1 MIITEP
7 ELTGGVPV
15 PATAPTDRIPV
26 GVLPRVG
33 DVVGVACIRNG
44 EYFETIAHVDA
55 VYEHLATVD
64 AHQVDGPG
72 QWAALERV
80 TLWDIA
86 NLADRDGWV

>member
-7 ELTGGVPV
+7 NLTGGVPL

-33 DVVGVACIRNG
+33 DAVGVVCVRNG
-44 EYFETIAHVDA
+44 EYFELLACVDA
-55 VYEHLATVD
+55 VDEQLSTVD

-72 QWAALERV
+72 EWRALERV
-80 TLWDIA
+80 TMWDIS